1 MPTVVRSI
9 YPNHSIVTQQLYS
22 VPPFAVGAFFTL
34 VLSGLSWRLDRRN
47 IIMMTGALISLTGYA
62 MFLGSDN
69 TQTDLKYGA
78 MFVGASGCFLFGALA
93 NAQVSANVF
102 SDTAR
107 SSVSAS
113 PTIQGW
119 NCRLTHSRLLVSTQ

>member
-9 YPNHSIVTQQLYS
+9 YPNHSVVTQQLYS

-47 IIMMTGALISLTGYA
+47 IIMMAGALISLTGYA

-69 TQTDLKYGA
+69 TQTDLRYGA
-78 MFVGASGCFLFGALA
+78 TFVGASGCFLFGALA

-119 NCRLTHSRLLVSTQ
+119 NYLLTHSRLLVSTQ

>member
-9 YPNHSIVTQQLYS
+9 YPNHSVVTQQLYS

-69 TQTDLKYGA
+69 TQTDLRYGA

-113 PTIQGW
+113 PIIQGW